1 MEISIAIQVSER
13 MLCRLHDSLGL
24 SWNQC
29 NSESLPNSQM
39 SADAGSNAD
48 AITRAMMKTIQTQER
63 IDAQDE
69 RGDTFTRLLLIM
81 ENVKRL
87 VKTQPFL

>member
-1 MEISIAIQVSER
+1 
-13 MLCRLHDSLGL
+13 
-24 SWNQC
+24 
-29 NSESLPNSQM
+29 M